1 MNRINRINSLLE
13 KRYGKKT
20 QRPLRGGYRSAR
32 RAAIDE
38 LVLTILSQNTS
49 DVNSSKAFES
59 LKRKFRSWKAV
70 ETAQTRKIAN
80 AIRSGGLA
88 NIKAVRIKGA
98 LREIERREGA
108 LSLNA
113 LRQKDTQAAFD
124 YLRSIRGVGPKTAAC
139 VLLFS
144 FQMPIMPVDTHI
156 YRVSRRL
163 GIVEEKASP
172 EEAQRILTKLVE
184 PRRVYQFHINMI
196 KHGRRIC
203 IARNPR
209 CLICPLK
216 KDCKYYAENWN

>member
-1 MNRINRINSLLE
+1 MNRIIKINSLLE
-13 KRYGKKT
+13 KEYGKKV
-20 QRPLRGGYRSAR
+20 QRVKKD
-32 RAAIDE
+32 AIDE

-59 LKRKFRSWKAV
+59 LKRKFRSWEAV

-80 AIRSGGLA
+80 TIRSGGLA
-88 NIKAVRIKGA
+88 NIKAARIKGA
-98 LREIERREGA
+98 LREIEKREAA

-113 LRQKDTQAAFD
+113 LRRKDTQAAFD

-144 FQMPIMPVDTHI
+144 LQRPIMPVDTHI

-172 EEAQRILTKLVE
+172 EEAQRTLTRLIK
-184 PRRVYQFHINMI
+184 PRLIYQFHINMI
-196 KHGRRIC
+196 EHGRKIC

-209 CLICPLK
+209 CPICLLK
-216 KDCKYYAENWN
+216 KSCQYYAENWK